1 MSLPF
6 DIYDVSPTTLHPHE
20 PCSHCSSPYHSL
32 DDCPHWGQF
41 SNFSHE
47 QLNTSFSSPGF
58 ESNSN
63 FYNPDWSNHSNFS
76 WHDHATE
83 NFAPQVDELHHPEYP
98 QFDNHFSYYS
108 SYDYPLEK
116 SSLEDTLKE
125 FMKLVDQPTIPVLHE
140 PSLEDTLYAF
150 RQTVNQPCQEIID
163 ATVKNIEEVARLE
176 GQFGHLVSEFN
187 LMEVEEFQSPEIVHP
202 SKESLV
208 QHFPTA
214 HIDDFEERANQ
225 LMAARHAHTQLFHT
239 YTLHQSCEYCYHP
252 CHQFDDCLFINHYM
266 TEVNKSELD
275 NAQTTTILVDEES
288 GDEVASE
295 HSLEN
300 PKIECFTLD
309 DCDLDRDR
317 LVMQEGVLHDLSL
330 EDPEMEHF
338 APDRDDLDLDRLLDH
353 ADTFSE
359 PSLEDPSGEC
369 FDQIENDLDL
379 DKFLKQAVRFR
390 EPSLEDPLEESFAQ
404 FEFDLDLDVVHEQA
418 KALLDPAPEMQTE
431 NGKEEMKEQFEPLP
445 ILNWPN
451 DKEVSTEAH
460 SFVTIPLETYH
471 SHQVP
476 SFQCLEESSYVE
488 IFEDSHTKNHKSRN
502 RVPKWIPRNKD
513 NYIRW
518 LNILPDGYQIIKKKG
533 WKGLVGHPYE
543 RRRCGIFLFCTAFL
557 FSFCYFIFMYI
568 FNLFQFLTAIN
579 LLMFDL

>member
-32 DDCPHWGQF
+32 GDCPHWGQF

-63 FYNPDWSNHSNFS
+63 FYNPDWSNHSDFS
-76 WHDHATE
+76 WHDHATK

-98 QFDNHFSYYS
+98 QFDNHFSSHS
-108 SYDYPLEK
+108 SYDYPPEK

-125 FMKLVDQPTIPVLHE
+125 FMELVGQPTIPVLHE

-150 RQTVNQPCQEIID
+150 RQTVNQPCQEIMD
-163 ATVKNIEEVARLE
+163 AHVANTEGVARLE
-176 GQFGHLVSEFN
+176 GQFGHLVAEFN
-187 LMEVEEFQSPEIVHP
+187 LMEEEEFQSHEMAHP
-202 SKESLV
+202 PQESLV

-239 YTLHQSCEYCYHP
+239 HTPHQSCEYCYHP
-252 CHQFDDCLFINHYM
+252 SHQFDDCPFINHYM
-266 TEVNKSELD
+266 TEVNKSALD
-275 NAQTTTILVDEES
+275 NAQTTTILVDEEI

-295 HSLEN
+295 CSLED
-300 PKIECFTLD
+300 PKIECFTPY
-309 DCDLDRDR
+309 DCDLDLDR
-317 LVMQEGVLHDLSL
+317 LDGVLHDLSL

-353 ADTFSE
+353 FDTFSE

-369 FDQIENDLDL
+369 FDQIEYDLDL
-379 DKFLKQAVRFR
+379 DKFLEQAVRFR

-404 FEFDLDLDVVHEQA
+404 FKLDLDLDMVHEQA
-418 KALLDPAPEMQTE
+418 KALLDPAPEMRTE
-431 NGKEEMKEQFEPLP
+431 NGEEENLEQIEPPP
-445 ILNWPN
+445 ISNWPN
-451 DKEVSTEAH
+451 VKEVSTEAH
-460 SFVTIPLETYH
+460 SFITIPLET
-471 SHQVP
+471 QQIP

-488 IFEDSHTKNHKSRN
+488 IFEDSHT
-502 RVPKWIPRNKD
+502 
-513 NYIRW
+513 
-518 LNILPDGYQIIKKKG
+518 QITNLG
-533 WKGLVGHPYE
+533 TV
-543 RRRCGIFLFCTAFL
+543 FLSGSLKTRTT
-557 FSFCYFIFMYI
+557 I
-568 FNLFQFLTAIN
+568 
-579 LLMFDL
+579 

>member
-6 DIYDVSPTTLHPHE
+6 DYFNVSPTTLHPHE

-32 DDCPHWGQF
+32 GDCPHWGQF
-41 SNFSHE
+41 SNFSNE

-63 FYNPDWSNHSNFS
+63 FYNPDWSNHSDFS
-76 WHDHATE
+76 WHDHATK
-83 NFAPQVDELHHPEYP
+83 NFAPQVDELHFLEYP
-98 QFDNHFSYYS
+98 QFDNHFSFHS
-108 SYDYPLEK
+108 SYDHPPEK

-125 FMKLVDQPTIPVLHE
+125 FMELVGQPTIPVLHE

-150 RQTVNQPCQEIID
+150 RQTVNQPCQEIMD
-163 ATVKNIEEVARLE
+163 AYVANTEGVARLE

-187 LMEVEEFQSPEIVHP
+187 LMEEEEFQSHEIVHP
-202 SKESLV
+202 PQESLV
-208 QHFPTA
+208 QHFPTT
-214 HIDDFEERANQ
+214 HIDEFEGRANQ
-225 LMAARHAHTQLFHT
+225 LMIARHAHTQLFHT
-239 YTLHQSCEYCYHP
+239 HTPYQSCEYCYHP
-252 CHQFDDCLFINHYM
+252 YHQFDDCPFINHYM
-266 TEVNKSELD
+266 TEVNKSALD
-275 NAQTTTILVDEES
+275 NAQTTTILVNEEI

-295 HSLEN
+295 CSSEEL
-300 PKIECFTLD
+300 KIECFTSD
-309 DCDLDRDR
+309 DCDLDLDR
-317 LVMQEGVLHDLSL
+317 LVMQDGVLHDLSL

-353 ADTFSE
+353 VDTFSE

-369 FDQIENDLDL
+369 FDEIEYDLDL
-379 DKFLKQAVRFR
+379 DKFLEQAVRFR
-390 EPSLEDPLEESFAQ
+390 ESSLEDLLEESFAQ
-404 FEFDLDLDVVHEQA
+404 FEFDLDFDIVHEQA
-418 KALLDPAPEMQTE
+418 KALLDPAPEMRIG
-431 NGKEEMKEQFEPLP
+431 NGEEEKKEQFEPPP

-460 SFVTIPLETYH
+460 SFVTIALETYH

-476 SFQCLEESSYVE
+476 SFQCLKEPSYVE
-488 IFEDSHTKNHKSRN
+488 IFEESHTEDHKSRN

-518 LNILPDGYQIIKKKG
+518 RNILPEGYLIIKKKG

-543 RRRCGIFLFCTAFL
+543 RGRCGIFLFYFPHRI
-557 FSFCYFIFMYI
+557 FIFYFCYFHVYI
-568 FNLFQFLTAIN
+568 
-579 LLMFDL
+579 